1 MTRKLPL
8 GPIAG
13 CVYFTLMGP
22 LLAAQPAN
30 TEATNSPAAGSD
42 MAASKSADVCRND
55 LKAFNSQMEK
65 DGYWYPAEGN
75 GFGYPMG
82 APLASECTANPAS
95 KGALRW
101 RGRVTT
107 MLGPA
112 MRCAS
117 SSPPPTSSRGKANNN
132 PARTSSP

>member
-30 TEATNSPAAGSD
+30 TEATNSTGAESD
-42 MAASKSADVCRND
+42 TAASKSADVCRND

-65 DGYWYPAEGN
+65 DGYWYTAEGN
-75 GFGYPMG
+75 GFGYPR
-82 APLASECTANPAS
+82 APVASECTANPAS
-95 KGALRW
+95 KGVLRS
-101 RGRVTT
+101 RGWATT

-117 SSPPPTSSRGKANNN
+117 SSPPPTSSRGKDNSN
-132 PARTSSP
+132 PARTS

>member
-22 LLAAQPAN
+22 LLAGQPAN
-30 TEATNSPAAGSD
+30 TEATNSTAAESN
-42 MAASKSADVCRND
+42 MAAPKSADVCRND
-55 LKAFNSQMEK
+55 LKAFNSQKEK

-82 APLASECTANPAS
+82 TAGVGMYGQSGIQGRPALAGT
-95 KGALRW
+95 
-101 RGRVTT
+101 VTT

-117 SSPPPTSSRGKANNN
+117 SSPPPTSSRGKANSN

>member
-30 TEATNSPAAGSD
+30 TEATNSTGAESD

-55 LKAFNSQMEK
+55 LKAFNSEMEK
-65 DGYWYPAEGN
+65 DGYWYTAEGN

-82 APLASECTANPAS
+82 AGGVGVPI
-95 KGALRW
+95 
-101 RGRVTT
+101 RGR
-107 MLGPA
+107 
-112 MRCAS
+112 
-117 SSPPPTSSRGKANNN
+117 SPIW
-132 PARTSSP
+132 